1 MAAPAGA
8 AAALLSEDLGERA
21 MLGDAGANALGAM
34 IAVAAAASWSRPARV
49 AALAVVTGLT
59 AASEVVSF
67 TKVIERTPAL
77 RRLDLLGRRP
87 AAATAADP
95 APAPAA
101 GRSPVSQPE
110 AGPPGSSQPG
120 TSKPGTSKHGAV
132 QDGPARAAAEPVTGP
147 AAPVTTRDPEDPRN
161 RPGRQAGR
169 AIGRAALLIGAL
181 TAAARIVGFGRQLVF
196 AHTVGASCLGT
207 AYTTANQVP
216 NIIYD
221 IVLGG
226 ALTSVMVPVLA
237 GPAQRALTDP
247 DGRAEAG
254 RIASALLTWTVAI
267 LVPVSLILAAVAG
280 PVVSL
285 LVPAAPGCAHADVV
299 SVATRMLAVFA
310 PQILLY
316 GLAVVLYGMLQAH
329 RRFAAPALAPVL
341 SSLVVIAAYEAFVP
355 LGRGYTQQLSGLPA
369 GAELMLSVGTTAG
382 VAALVLTALPPALRL
397 RLRLRP
403 SVRFPAGVARRAGG
417 LAAVGIAAL
426 IAQDAATVVVI
437 RLANGHG
444 GPGAI
449 VLYNYGWQAFVVP
462 YAVLAIPIAIS
473 AFPVLSTTAGPPFD
487 DTAAASTRA
496 VLLVSWLG
504 AALLAGAAV
513 PAARMFISHQPA
525 QARQLAFTFAAFAP
539 GLVGFGLVACLSRV
553 LLADRRHWVTG
564 VAMAGG
570 WLLVIVADVIGV
582 GLASSRWVVPA
593 LGLGNTIGLGIS
605 AIALAV
611 AVRRARGP
619 AALRGTP
626 RAAAAGFAGALAGAA
641 AGAGVAAALPVSGFL
656 LNAILA
662 LAVCGCVLGVFALTS
677 LGLDG
682 GDTRAVLARVLRRAR
697 S

>member
-1 MAAPAGA
+1 
-8 AAALLSEDLGERA
+8 
-21 MLGDAGANALGAM
+21 
-34 IAVAAAASWSRPARV
+34 
-49 AALAVVTGLT
+49 
-59 AASEVVSF
+59 
-67 TKVIERTPAL
+67 
-77 RRLDLLGRRP
+77 
-87 AAATAADP
+87 
-95 APAPAA
+95 
-101 GRSPVSQPE
+101 
-110 AGPPGSSQPG
+110 
-120 TSKPGTSKHGAV
+120 
-132 QDGPARAAAEPVTGP
+132 VTGP
-147 AAPVTTRDPEDPRN
+147 AAPVASRDPEDPRS
-161 RPGRQAGR
+161 RPARQAGR

-237 GPAQRALTDP
+237 GPAQRALADP
-247 DGRAEAG
+247 GGRAEAG
-254 RIASALLTWTVAI
+254 QIASALLTWTIVVLA
-267 LVPVSLILAAVAG
+267 PVSLILAAVAG

-285 LVPAAPGCAHADVV
+285 LVPAAPGCPHAGVV
-299 SVATRMLAVFA
+299 SVAARMLAVFA

-329 RRFAAPALAPVL
+329 RKFAAPALAPVL

-355 LGRGYTQQLSGLPA
+355 LGHAYTQQLSGLPA
-369 GAELMLSVGTTAG
+369 AAELTLSLGTTAG

-403 SVRFPAGVARRAGG
+403 ALRFPAGVARRAGG
-417 LAAVGIAAL
+417 LAAVGISAL

-449 VLYNYGWQAFVVP
+449 VLYNYGWQAFIVP

-473 AFPVLSTTAGPPFD
+473 AFPVLSTSTGAPFD
-487 DTAAASTRA
+487 DTAASCARA

-504 AALLAGAAV
+504 AALLAGAAG

-525 QARQLAFTFAAFAP
+525 QARQLAVTFAAFAP
-539 GLVGFGLVACLSRV
+539 GLVGYGLVACLSRV
-553 LLADRRHWVTG
+553 LLADRRHRVTG

-570 WLLVIVADVIGV
+570 WLLVIVADVIAV
-582 GLASSRWVVPA
+582 ELVSSRWVVPA
-593 LGLGNTIGLGIS
+593 LGLGNTIGLAIS
-605 AIALAV
+605 AIALAA

-619 AALRGTP
+619 AALRGTA
-626 RAAAAGFAGALAGAA
+626 RAALAGLAAAVAGGA
-641 AGAGVAAALPVSGFL
+641 AGAAVGAAVPVSGFL
-656 LNAILA
+656 LNGCLA
-662 LAVCGCVLGVFALTS
+662 LVSGAAAIAVFGLTS
-677 LGLDG
+677 LVLDG
-682 GDTRAVLARVLRRAR
+682 GDTRAVLARIRRR
-697 S
+697 GGS